1 MKEGED
7 QVQEVLVVQVAQ
19 EDPLA
24 QELILILAGV
34 IRGILITEARVI
46 RKGLARGPRIPNT
59 LKLRSWTCRG
69 NIMALMGELLTP
81 SQASPRGAPAGK
93 GVGQKG
99 LAVAGLPRV
108 QARAHPLN
116 RDRLGHQGD
125 TVATLH
131 IPGVMVAIPLILKAT
146 PKENEVQ
153 VLDQVTHRRDTVV
166 PDLTQTAPLPP
177 AQTVPKTLNLT
188 PLTPGSILQI
198 NPLLQ
203 VITPT
208 APLPLLANTRV
219 PPPQPGRP
227 PSITAPLDQRD
238 LPTPYPHPDH
248 PLKRKGDSLGVT
260 MVDQRVQNQG

>member
-7 QVQEVLVVQVAQ
+7 QVQEVLVVQVVQ
-19 EDPLA
+19 EDPLD
-24 QELILILAGV
+24 QEHILTLGGV
-34 IRGILITEARVI
+34 IKGILITEA
-46 RKGLARGPRIPNT
+46 
-59 LKLRSWTCRG
+59 
-69 NIMALMGELLTP
+69 
-81 SQASPRGAPAGK
+81 
-93 GVGQKG
+93 
-99 LAVAGLPRV
+99 
-108 QARAHPLN
+108 

-248 PLKRKGDSLGVT
+248 PLKRKGDSLAVT
-260 MVDQRVQNQG
+260 MVDQRVQSQG